1 MNSLNIYLSIPFVN
15 IIVLM
20 FFAGFVYLKNPRSN
34 INIRFSVFVM
44 SVTLWNLASFL
55 WSISGSFNSQLFWYR
70 MMHSAAL
77 FVSVFF
83 LHFVI
88 SFLKIPAGG
97 GSDSGGKNRIL
108 LKYAYFAGI
117 LTMFLSFT
125 PYFLSDINV
134 IDMYSWSGAQG
145 PFFYFFLFNLFGLG
159 AAAMFFLVK
168 AYLGALPAR
177 KNLLKY
183 IIFPAIAAYAG
194 GALDFLPHKGIAI
207 LPYSKLIVTTAIA
220 VFAYAIVAYKLF
232 NINVIIRKTVVY
244 TVLVTIITIFYFAVI
259 LVIEN
264 KFRVYM
270 GYGSFSVSL
279 FVIIVSIIIF
289 QPLKNYIQSLL
300 DRSFFKGTI
309 VQIGAENDRLREE
322 VQKTEKLK
330 AISTLAAGMAHE
342 IKNPLT
348 SIKTFTEF
356 LPKKFNEPEFIAKF
370 HTIVASSVDSINN
383 IVQQLLHFSKPDVLK
398 LEKIHL
404 NELLD
409 NTLTFLSNDLL
420 KKEIKIST
428 DYAPTPVVE
437 ADPVQLKQVFLNIL
451 LNAID
456 AMPTGGKICI
466 EIVPELTGEIFIKIK
481 DTGKGISKED
491 LKHIFDPFFT
501 KKEFG
506 TGLGLSVV
514 HGIIKKHRGK
524 IVVNSRINKGTEFNI
539 TLPRHFLEEKAS

>member
-1 MNSLNIYLSIPFVN
+1 MNFGL
-15 IIVLM
+15 
-20 FFAGFVYLKNPRSN
+20 
-34 INIRFSVFVM
+34 
-44 SVTLWNLASFL
+44 
-55 WSISGSFNSQLFWYR
+55 QLFWYR
-70 MMHSAAL
+70 MMHCSAL
-77 FVSVFF
+77 FVSILL
-83 LHFVI
+83 LHFVV
-88 SFLKIPAGG
+88 SFLKL
-97 GSDSGGKNRIL
+97 SGGKNKNL
-108 LKYAYFAGI
+108 LKYAYFSGI
-117 LTMFLSFT
+117 VTVAFSFT
-125 PYFLSDINV
+125 PYFLSDIKV
-134 IDMYSWSGAQG
+134 IDMYSWSGTQG

-159 AAAMFFLVK
+159 AASIFFLVK
-168 AYLGALPAR
+168 AYLGALPTR

-183 IIFPAIAAYAG
+183 IIFPTIVAYVG

-207 LPYSKLIVTTAIA
+207 LPYSKFIVTFSIA

-232 NINVIIRKTVVY
+232 DINVIIRKTVVY

-289 QPLKNYIQSLL
+289 QPLKNYIQNLL

-309 VQIGAENDRLREE
+309 SQIGAENDRLREE

-348 SIKTFTEF
+348 SIKTFTEY
-356 LPKKFNEPEFIAKF
+356 LPKKYNEPEFISKF

-383 IVQQLLHFSKPDVLK
+383 IVQQLLHFSKPDILK
-398 LEKIHL
+398 LEKI
-404 NELLD
+404 NINGLLD
-409 NTLTFLSNDLL
+409 NTLTFLSNDFV
-420 KKEIKIST
+420 KKDIRIIKE
-428 DYAPTPVVE
+428 YEQALVVE
-437 ADPVQLKQVFLNIL
+437 SDYVQMKQVFLNIL

-456 AMPTGGKICI
+456 AMPTGGKIFI
-466 EIVPELTGEIFIKIK
+466 EIVPKLGEEIIIKIK

-501 KKEFG
+501 KKDFG

-514 HGIIKKHRGK
+514 HGIIEKHRGK
-524 IVVNSRINKGTEFNI
+524 IVVNSRIDKGTEFKI
-539 TLPRHFLEEKAS
+539 TLPCNNSAPNNRTS

>member
-1 MNSLNIYLSIPFVN
+1 
-15 IIVLM
+15 
-20 FFAGFVYLKNPRSN
+20 
-34 INIRFSVFVM
+34 
-44 SVTLWNLASFL
+44 
-55 WSISGSFNSQLFWYR
+55 
-70 MMHSAAL
+70 MHSAAL
-77 FVSVFF
+77 FVSVLF

-97 GSDSGGKNRIL
+97 GSASGGKNKNL
-108 LKYAYFAGI
+108 LKYAYFSGI
-117 LTMFLSFT
+117 VTTFLSFT
-125 PYFLSDINV
+125 PYFLSDIKV

-168 AYLGALPAR
+168 AYLGALPTQ

-183 IIFPAIAAYAG
+183 IIFPTIAAYAG
-194 GALDFLPHKGIAI
+194 GALDFLPHNGIAI
-207 LPYSKLIVTTAIA
+207 LPYSKLIVTISIA

-232 NINVIIRKTVVY
+232 DINVIIRKTVVY
-244 TVLVTIITIFYFAVI
+244 TVLVTNITIFYFAVI

-289 QPLKNYIQSLL
+289 QPLKNYIQNLL
-300 DRSFFKGTI
+300 DKSFFRGTI

-348 SIKTFTEF
+348 SIKTFTEY
-356 LPKKFNEPEFIAKF
+356 LPKKFNEPEFISKF
-370 HTIVASSVDSINN
+370 HTIVANSVDSINN

-398 LEKIHL
+398 LEKLHIH
-404 NELLD
+404 ELLS
-409 NTLTFLSNDLL
+409 NTLTFLSNDFV
-420 KKEIKIST
+420 KKDIKIYK
-428 DYAPTPVVE
+428 DYTQTPVVE
-437 ADPVQLKQVFLNIL
+437 ADYVQLKQVFLNIL

-456 AMPTGGKICI
+456 AMPSGGKIFI
-466 EIVPELTGEIFIKIK
+466 EIVPKLDDEILIKIK

-514 HGIIKKHRGK
+514 HGIIEKHRGK
-524 IVVNSRINKGTEFNI
+524 IRVNSRIHKGTEFNI
-539 TLPRHFLEEKAS
+539 TLPRYNTNPNRTS